1 MNSMLQ
7 DHRISIKDLNDLSN
21 KEKIFI
27 SENSKYFQSLDWA
40 SINHKLDKNSRI
52 ILLYDGDEIINSWLF
67 FIMELNFI
75 VFKYREIRLETEPV
89 FYDHTHEMLA
99 HLMEYCS
106 ENKYDNILFQTNM
119 SNWINDLSEYQIQ
132 FSNIFDFGTCIID
145 LKDDI
150 YHICK
155 MMHKKHRN
163 IIRKAVKMHYYVIE
177 DKKDEAISNFYTL
190 VNETYSRSG
199 QFGHSIEYLKT
210 VLSSKYSRLFLCYS
224 SENIL
229 TAGALIVGDNKQVYY
244 LHGGSITPSNG
255 ASNLLHWHIIKQLK
269 DEGYEKYDFGGV
281 SYSPAKKSKAYGIKM
296 FKERFG
302 GEFIHVYRGQINI
315 NKTKTDL
322 VALIRNIYNNS
333 RILKKIFYV
342 NM

>member
-1 MNSMLQ
+1 MVQ
-7 DHRISIKDLNDLSN
+7 DHRISIKGLNDLSN

-27 SENSKYFQSLDWA
+27 SENSKYFQSLDWV
-40 SINHKLDKNSRI
+40 SINHKLGKNSGI
-52 ILLYDGDEIINSWLF
+52 ILLYDGDEIKNSWLF

-89 FYDHTHEMLA
+89 FYDHVDEMLA
-99 HLMEYCS
+99 YLIEYCS
-106 ENKYDNILFQTNM
+106 KNQYDNILFQTNM
-119 SNWINDLSEYQIQ
+119 SNWKNDLRECPIQ

-145 LKDDI
+145 LKEDI
-150 YHICK
+150 SDICK

-163 IIRKAVKMHYYVIE
+163 IIRKALKMHYHVIE
-177 DKKDEAISNFYTL
+177 DKEDEAINNFYTL
-190 VNETYSRSG
+190 VNETYSRSD
-199 QFGHSIEYLKT
+199 QFGHSMDYLKT

-224 SENIL
+224 NENIL
-229 TAGALIVGDNKQVYY
+229 TTAALIVGDKKQAYY

-269 DEGYEKYDFGGV
+269 NEGYDKYDFGGV
-281 SYSPAKKSKAYGIKM
+281 SYNPVKGSKSYGIKM

>member
-1 MNSMLQ
+1 MVQ

-40 SINHKLDKNSRI
+40 SINHRLGKNSRF
-52 ILLYDGDEIINSWLF
+52 ILLYDGDEIKNSCLF
-67 FIMELNFI
+67 FMMELNFI

-89 FYDHTHEMLA
+89 FYDHADEMLA
-99 HLMEYCS
+99 YLVEYCS

-119 SNWINDLSEYQIQ
+119 SNWTIDLSEYPIQ

-145 LKDDI
+145 LKEDI
-150 YHICK
+150 SDICK

-163 IIRKAVKMHYYVIE
+163 IIRKAIKMHYYVIE
-177 DKKDEAISNFYTL
+177 DKRDEAISNFYTL

-281 SYSPAKKSKAYGIKM
+281 SYNPVKGSKAYGIKM

-322 VALIRNIYNNS
+322 MALIRNVYNNS